1 MFTDKRKEE
10 ICRQIYINN
19 IFDEFHENKLYSRKR
34 LITNYRQALAIA
46 LSIANNKCL
55 NLNNLKKD
63 YLVNMKVDELLR
75 LIKTKELQK
84 LVKLDKNYKNDI
96 KDFKTKKE
104 LYAKYFNKTKFIN
117 KLVFYL
123 KKY

>member
-123 KKY
+123 KKN

>member
-75 LIKTKELQK
+75 LIKTKELEK

-123 KKY
+123 KKN

>member
-1 MFTDKRKEE
+1 MFTNKRKEE

-75 LIKTKELQK
+75 LIKTKELEK

-123 KKY
+123 KKN

>member
-19 IFDEFHENKLYSRKR
+19 IFDEFHENKLYSRKK

-46 LSIANNKCL
+46 LSISNNKCS
-55 NLNNLKKD
+55 NLNNLKKN
-63 YLVNMKVDELLR
+63 YLVNMKVEELLK
-75 LIKTKELQK
+75 LIKTKELEK
-84 LVKLDKNYKNDI
+84 LVKLDKNYNNDV
-96 KDFKTKKE
+96 KEFKTKKE

-123 KKY
+123 KN

>member
-75 LIKTKELQK
+75 LIKTKELEK